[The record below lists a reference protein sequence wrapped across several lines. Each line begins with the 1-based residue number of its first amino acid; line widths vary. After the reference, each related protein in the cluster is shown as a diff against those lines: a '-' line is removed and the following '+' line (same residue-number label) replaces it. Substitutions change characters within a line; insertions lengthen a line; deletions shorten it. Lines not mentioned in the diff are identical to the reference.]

1 MQRGFGEALER
12 VSQGQRDR
20 PMVFYWASIQCWM
33 SYNAALRA
41 IRMGYQKV
49 GWYRGGIE
57 AWKDAGMPVE
67 RAGPSGSPPA
77 QRPGN

>member
-41 IRMGYQKV
+41 IRLGYKQV
-49 GWYRGGIE
+49 LWYRGGIE
-57 AWKDAGMPVE
+57 AWKAAQQPVQTAQVGQAGQG
-67 RAGPSGSPPA
+67 R
-77 QRPGN
+77 